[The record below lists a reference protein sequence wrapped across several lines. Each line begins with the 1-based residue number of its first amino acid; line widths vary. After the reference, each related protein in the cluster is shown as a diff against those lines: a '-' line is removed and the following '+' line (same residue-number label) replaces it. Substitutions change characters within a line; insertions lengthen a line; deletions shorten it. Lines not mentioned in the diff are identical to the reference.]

1 MRQVRTPLDRR
12 HCVWAA
18 VADYASYEVLTNLQS
33 VETASMDK
41 PLEDVVIETIEVI
54 D

>member
-1 MRQVRTPLDRR
+1 MVITWELVDEP
-12 HCVWAA
+12 
-18 VADYASYEVLTNLQS
+18 SYEVLDKIAA